1 MNYLNIVW
9 LKKLNCILIL
19 FNNIQY
25 LGEKCT
31 ATAAFLSKFVQIC
44 KWEHLSKEVCILF
57 HVSSVLCT
65 RKMYYIVWHPN
76 NATKMHHIHIIRQ
89 TPYTMRW
96 NTFWSGILILMHLH
110 FKFKFEV
117 MSPIF
122 KILTTLPKAGILSCK
137 NACAWVSMVSYL
149 KK

>member
-110 FKFKFEV
+110 FKFK
-117 MSPIF
+117 
-122 KILTTLPKAGILSCK
+122 ILTTLSTAEILGGK
-137 NACAWVSMVSYL
+137 NVRSWVSIVLYL
-149 KK
+149 KNKWKLKY